1 MSDPIEES
9 GIEASGQAVP
19 TAASENQSD
28 SSNSQSVVTE
38 DVLVEKILAKLEP
51 RLRPMMQSVKDK
63 RISDFEKR
71 LNQLQDQTTRELV
84 DSGLTEK
91 EAKEAVSQYVQKPQ
105 PPAQTDNRPGTAVN
119 VSELQRA
126 VLSLAGLNE
135 SDPDVI
141 LLSNRGL
148 PADAYAS
155 EVKAIIDRRKN
166 TPSISTATQPVT
178 QSGGGDL
185 EEAYRKEMQ
194 AARGQGYTAAQKIR
208 DKYAEKGLDIS
219 TIRVF

>member
-9 GIEASGQAVP
+9 GVEVSGQGVPTPASGSP
-19 TAASENQSD
+19 SD
-28 SSNSQSVVTE
+28 SSNSQSVAPE

-71 LNQLQDQTTRELV
+71 LNQLQDQTTKELV
-84 DSGLTEK
+84 DSGLSEK

-105 PPAQTDNRPGTAVN
+105 PIAQTDNRPGTAVN

-141 LLSNRGL
+141 LLSNRNL

-155 EVKAIIDRRKN
+155 EVKAIVDRRK
-166 TPSISTATQPVT
+166 TPPPISTATQPVT
-178 QSGGGDL
+178 ISQTDLSAEYRRELSGIPQGDIHSL
-185 EEAYRKEMQ
+185 MNLKQKYR
-194 AARGQGYTAAQKIR
+194 
-208 DKYAEKGLDIS
+208 EKGLSI
-219 TIRVF
+219 